1 MKKIILIAISL
12 GLLILD
18 NTILPYYS
26 INGAFPSLLFV
37 FAIAFSIINGKWDAI
52 FIGIVSGFLQ
62 DIFFFQGFGVN
73 MFVNMLLC
81 LLAAEIGGNILKQNR
96 IIPVISCFV
105 ISALKVLAVF
115 LLFKIF
121 GQNIKIGVSLLS
133 AFFNMVVMLI
143 VYKIIL
149 NTCEKYKSKK
159 SWRFRW

>member
-26 INGAFPSLLFV
+26 IKGSFPSLLFV

-73 MFVNMLLC
+73 LLVNMLLC
-81 LLAAEIGGNILKQNR
+81 VLAAEVGENILKGNR
-96 IIPVISCFV
+96 IIPVASCFF
-105 ISALKVLAVF
+105 ISSLKVLAVF
-115 LLFKIF
+115 LLLKIF
-121 GQNIKIGVSLLS
+121 NQKINLGIAFLS
-133 AFFNMVVMLI
+133 AFFNMIAMFI
-143 VYKIIL
+143 VYKSIL
-149 NTCEKYKSKK
+149 TICEKYKSKK
-159 SWRFRW
+159 PWRFR

>member
-62 DIFFFQGFGVN
+62 DIFFFHGFGVN
-73 MFVNMLLC
+73 LLINMLLC
-81 LLAAEIGGNILKQNR
+81 VLAAEIGGNILKGNR
-96 IIPVISCFV
+96 LIPVLSCFV
-105 ISALKVLAVF
+105 ISSLKVLAVF
-115 LLFKIF
+115 LLLKIF
-121 GQNIKIGVSLLS
+121 NQNINLATAFLS
-133 AFFNMVVMLI
+133 AFFNLIVIFI

-149 NTCEKYKSKK
+149 AICDKYKSKK
-159 SWRFRW
+159 SWRFR